1 MSLIKTVILA
11 DPEARVPW
19 PGVPG
24 RELPAVPFE
33 VSIVDP
39 FWSALIAD
47 KTLVDPPVVVAPEP
61 PEADPPLTK
70 RKS

>member
-24 RELPAVPFE
+24 RLLPAEPFD
-33 VSIVDP
+33 VSIVDA
-39 FWSALIAD
+39 FFSALIAD
-47 KTLVDPPVVVAPEP
+47 KTLIEP
-61 PEADPPLTK
+61 PAEPAPPAKETK
-70 RKS
+70 TKA